1 MKIESFKVNMAVA
14 DSVSKQMLA
23 TAMSAALEKICFG
36 VEIASADN
44 AKTPDAPRQKRKYT
58 RRPTAPADCVTATG
72 VVKVTRRK
80 MPDGT
85 TIEQRGNCQG
95 GEAV

>member
-23 TAMSAALEKICFG
+23 TAMNAALEKICFG
-36 VEIASADN
+36 VEITGIGEEKA
-44 AKTPDAPRQKRKYT
+44 PGEPRQKRKYT

>member
-44 AKTPDAPRQKRKYT
+44 AKAPDAPRQKRKYT
-58 RRPTAPADCVTATG
+58 RQAKSAADSAPSAGA
-72 VVKVTRRK
+72 VKVTRRK

-85 TIEQRGNCQG
+85 TVEQRGNCQG